1 MGSYKIAAVALWAA
15 MVLAAQAGMRGVPI
29 QPVENIQL
37 GTATPELAERA
48 IREGAMKR
56 GWVTEVVDADLVR
69 CRLDNRGHLVVV
81 DVPHTADAFSVRY
94 VSSANLDYNAVLG
107 TIHPKYNMWV
117 ANLVRDIQQAAFVL
131 SPGPES
137 GTPGASA
144 APAADGD
151 SAEARL
157 RKLADLHDKGLITDE
172 EYATRRQ
179 EIIDSL

>member
-1 MGSYKIAAVALWAA
+1 MRSIKIAAAAMLWAA
-15 MVLAAQAGMRGVPI
+15 MVLATQAGMRGVPI
-29 QPVENIQL
+29 QPVEDIQL

-56 GWVTEVVDADLVR
+56 GWVPEVVDAELVR

-81 DVPHTADAFSVRY
+81 DVPHTADTFSVRY
-94 VSSANLDYNAVLG
+94 VSSANLDYNAILG

-117 ANLVRDIQQAAFVL
+117 ANLVRDIQQAAFAFA
-131 SPGPES
+131 PGP
-137 GTPGASA
+137 GSA
-144 APAADGD
+144 APGVPAGEGD

-157 RKLADLHDKGLITDE
+157 RKLADLHAVGLITDE
-172 EYATRRQ
+172 EYAKRRQ